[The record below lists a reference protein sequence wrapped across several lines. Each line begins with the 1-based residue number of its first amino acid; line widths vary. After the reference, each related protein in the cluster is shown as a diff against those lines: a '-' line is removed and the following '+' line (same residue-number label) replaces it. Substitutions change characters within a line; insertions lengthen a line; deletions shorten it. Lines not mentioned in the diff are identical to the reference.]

1 MSKEYDNYLAEHKA
15 AVKECLKLLASA
27 PTPVRNLS
35 DAKIE
40 EIAANHDASKFT
52 PAEYDGYDCWFY
64 GVKDERPEAQEEFD
78 KAWLHHIHN
87 NPHHWQ
93 HWVLVEDDSG
103 APKTIKIPEI
113 YLVEMVADWG
123 SFAYRKKMPLE
134 LTAWYNAHKDKI
146 VMHWESK
153 AKVSQLVNILVDK
166 MKDAFT
172 GTGII

>member
-1 MSKEYDNYLAEHKA
+1 M
-15 AVKECLKLLASA
+15 
-27 PTPVRNLS
+27 
-35 DAKIE
+35 
-40 EIAANHDASKFT
+40 
-52 PAEYDGYDCWFY
+52 
-64 GVKDERPEAQEEFD
+64 
-78 KAWLHHIHN
+78 
-87 NPHHWQ
+87 
-93 HWVLVEDDSG
+93 EDDSG